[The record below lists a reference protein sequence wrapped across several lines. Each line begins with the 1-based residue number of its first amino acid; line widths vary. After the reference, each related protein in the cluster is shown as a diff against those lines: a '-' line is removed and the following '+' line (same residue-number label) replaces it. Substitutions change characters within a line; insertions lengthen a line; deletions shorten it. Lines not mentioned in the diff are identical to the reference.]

1 MQNKLEINDFPEFI
15 KSKSAEE
22 EYPDIG
28 IWQRIPLNKI
38 PKRLKRKDLSN
49 LYEALEGACKEEL
62 SEHLWTV
69 LKSVERNRSTEIPD
83 FDEEDHVELFK
94 YFWDMKTVPTPRGV
108 IAFYTRKRSSVD
120 LDISIAI
127 E

>member
-1 MQNKLEINDFPEFI
+1 MQNKLEVKDFSEFI

-22 EYPDIG
+22 EYPDIS
-28 IWQRIPLNKI
+28 IWRRIPLNKI
-38 PKRLKRKDLSN
+38 PKRLKRKDLTN
-49 LYEALEGACKEEL
+49 LHEALDEACKEEL

-69 LKSVERNRSTEIPD
+69 LESVDRNRSIEIPA

-94 YFWDMKTVPTPRGV
+94 YFWEMKVVPTPRGV
-108 IAFYTRKRSSVD
+108 IAFYARKRSSVD